1 MKSTTNFSKQAQEL
15 SPSDILFITIFIQSL
30 ESLEKKIQTN
40 LLFLQGNVNG
50 SYAGCIPHIVHVSQ
64 LDNDIILVLL
74 IEYGSLQVSSGL
86 YDAFFAMHK
95 TRNLQMQNDVDGLRP
110 AFEKLESSVKHVI
123 EALKKAKF
131 NSTDIDNTTKK
142 FVSRW
147 DVLKKKYIDLFK
159 NCDKD
164 LVVTIES
171 NLPGFVEAL
180 KELFRVGFC
189 AIKCIFLTTYSS
201 PSGNMHRM

>member
-1 MKSTTNFSKQAQEL
+1 M
-15 SPSDILFITIFIQSL
+15 
-30 ESLEKKIQTN
+30 
-40 LLFLQGNVNG
+40 NG

-74 IEYGSLQVSSGL
+74 IEYGNLQVSSGL
-86 YDAFFAMHK
+86 YDVFFAMHK

-110 AFEKLESSVKHVI
+110 AFDKLETNVKHVI
-123 EALKKAKF
+123 DALKKAKF
-131 NSTDIDNTTKK
+131 NSTDIDNSTKK
-142 FVSRW
+142 FINRW
-147 DVLKKKYIDLFK
+147 DVLKKKYVDLFK

-180 KELFRVGFC
+180 KELFRVILIG
-189 AIKCIFLTTYSS
+189 LSV
-201 PSGNMHRM
+201 